1 MNVKI
6 VDAIGRKII
15 LIGEGN
21 FLYTQ
26 SPQCVVFT
34 YDWNADSILICRFSF
49 PVRSFTEP
57 RWSRFDASAER
68 QVVTEW

>member
-34 YDWNADSILICRFSF
+34 YD
-49 PVRSFTEP
+49 
-57 RWSRFDASAER
+57 
-68 QVVTEW
+68 